1 MIWPTAMDSEGRT
14 PVQFFGEQL
23 SRPEPGLFVYAPG
36 VALGDIDGSSKY
48 RSRSNG
54 ANVIVDATVWHRC
67 VSTRQAGL
75 QRRLHRFERELEG
88 WHPPRQ
94 VRFPTVV
101 ELPRQFRRLN
111 REEFVQRSVD
121 EVFDPS

>member
-48 RSRSNG
+48 RSS
-54 ANVIVDATVWHRC
+54 V
-67 VSTRQAGL
+67 
-75 QRRLHRFERELEG
+75 QRRERRERHRGRDRLASLRINSSG
-88 WHPPRQ
+88 W
-94 VRFPTVV
+94 PTTTFAPI
-101 ELPRQFRRLN
+101 EARA
-111 REEFVQRSVD
+111 
-121 EVFDPS
+121 